1 MNQARLG
8 PRADWPT
15 EEVEVQVSGGPE
27 RRVRVLRHVDPWSA
41 LKVSLAFYLCIFAVF
56 LVVAVALWAAA
67 RQGGAIDNL
76 ENLIED
82 LGLYA
87 EGSFHFKDAVILRMT
102 AVIGPILVVLASLVT
117 VAGVAL
123 FNLAAR
129 FLGGIEVTVLDG
141 DDPSR
146 RR

>member
-1 MNQARLG
+1 MNKAWLG
-8 PRADWPT
+8 PRVDWPT
-15 EEVEVQVSGGPE
+15 EEVEVEVSREPE
-27 RRVRVLRHVDPWSA
+27 RRLRVLRHIDPWSA
-41 LKVSLAFYLCIFAVF
+41 LKVSLAFYLCIFAVS
-56 LVVAVALWAAA
+56 LAVAVALWVAA

-87 EGSFHFKDAVILRMT
+87 EGSFHFKDGVILRMT

-123 FNLAAR
+123 FNFAAR
-129 FLGGIEVTVLDG
+129 FLGGVEVTVLDG